1 MSNLQDFQSF
11 GKKSTKTVINN
22 NKAVIYT
29 RVSSGKQKENTS
41 LETQRE
47 YCTLYAQR
55 AKLEISAYFGGT
67 NESAKNDDRKE
78 YQKMLTFVRQ
88 KKISNIIVYSI
99 DRFSRAGSTAITTVE
114 KLQAKGINVIS
125 VTQPMDTKTSTGTFF
140 QNLNLLFSKYDN
152 DQRKEK
158 TITGMKQRLLQG
170 FYIGNA
176 PIGFKNARDTQNRP
190 ILIHSDK
197 AKFIRKAFQWKANE
211 SLSNVEIIRRLKNYG
226 VNLSPPRLTDMFRN
240 PVYCGLIA
248 NSLLEGKVVKG
259 NHKPIVSK
267 KLFLQ
272 VNNINAKKNGAG
284 FKHKKNNPHLPLKGF
299 ITCDGCGKPITGYTE
314 KIYKINYYRCNAKGC
329 SGYSRADKLN
339 DKFKNLLNSFQID
352 EKFIAPLKLQMK
364 YTFEYHNESNK
375 DIIAQLKYNL
385 KAIKQKIETVEERF
399 VYGEINMELYSKHNE
414 KLKLEYQAIEK
425 EIQNST
431 IEKSKFDLYVEN
443 SIKLLANLPTTWEL
457 SNCVVKQKLQNL
469 LFPNGIRYNR
479 QNDRYLSFE
488 VNPILDITSKLSIS
502 YNKNKT
508 STNTT
513 KSKKLHEVNLGEN
526 LEKFMRF

>member
-1 MSNLQDFQSF
+1 MSNLSQFQSF
-11 GKKSTKTVINN
+11 GKRSNKTVINN

-41 LETQRE
+41 LESQKE

-55 AKLEISAYFGGT
+55 AKFQISAYFGGT

-78 YQKMLTFVRQ
+78 FQKMLTYVGQ

-152 DQRKEK
+152 DQRTEK
-158 TITGMKQRLLQG
+158 TKTGMKQRLLQG

-176 PIGFKNARDTQNRP
+176 PIGYKNARDAQNRP
-190 ILIHSDK
+190 ILIHGEN
-197 AKFIRKAFQWKANE
+197 AKFVHKAFEWKANE
-211 SLSNVEIIRRLKNYG
+211 NLSNVEIIRRLKNYG
-226 VNLSPPRLTDMFRN
+226 VNLNPPRLTIMFKN
-240 PVYCGLIA
+240 PVYCGLIS
-248 NSLLEGKVVKG
+248 NSLLDGKVVKG

-267 KLFLQ
+267 QLFLK
-272 VNNINAKKNGAG
+272 VNNINAKNNGAG
-284 FKHKKNNPHLPLKGF
+284 FNHKKNNPNLSMKGF
-299 ITCDGCGKPITGYTE
+299 VICDTCGKPITGYTE

-339 DKFKNLLNSFQID
+339 EKFKNLLNAFQID
-352 EKFIAPLKLQMK
+352 EKLIAPLKLQMK
-364 YTFEYHNESNK
+364 YTFDYYHESNK
-375 DIIAQLKYNL
+375 DVTEHLKYNL
-385 KAIKQKIETVEERF
+385 KALQEKIEKVEERF
-399 VYGEINMELYSKHNE
+399 VYGEINMELYKKHNE

-425 EIQNST
+425 EIQNSS
-431 IEKSKFDLYVEN
+431 IEKSKFDLYVEY
-443 SIKLLANLPTTWEL
+443 SIRLLANLPNMWEL
-457 SNCVVKQKLQNL
+457 SNSVVKQKLQNL

-479 QNDRYLSFE
+479 QNDSYLSLE
-488 VNPILDITSKLSIS
+488 VNPVLNLMNTLSIS
-502 YNKNKT
+502 YNENDT
-508 STNTT
+508 TQNTEET
-513 KSKKLHEVNLGEN
+513 KKFREVTLGKN
-526 LEKFMRF
+526 LEKFMRL

>member
-1 MSNLQDFQSF
+1 MSNLSQFQSF
-11 GKKSTKTVINN
+11 GKRINKTLINN

-29 RVSSGKQKENTS
+29 RVSDSKQKDNTS
-41 LETQRE
+41 LESQRE
-47 YCTLYAQR
+47 YCTLYAER
-55 AKLEISAYFGGT
+55 AKLSISAYFGGT

-78 YQKMLTFVRQ
+78 FQKMLTFARQ

-152 DQRKEK
+152 DQRTEK
-158 TITGMKQRLLQG
+158 TKTGMKQRLLQG

-176 PIGFKNARDTQNRP
+176 PIGFKNARDEQNRP
-190 ILIHSDK
+190 ILIHAEN
-197 AKFIRKAFQWKANE
+197 AKFVRKAFEWKANE
-211 SLSNVEIIRRLKNYG
+211 SLSNVEIIKRLKNYG
-226 VNLSPPRLTDMFRN
+226 VNLNPPRLTIMFRN
-240 PVYCGLIA
+240 PVYCGLIS
-248 NSLLEGKVVKG
+248 NSLLDGKVVKG

-267 KLFLQ
+267 QLFLK
-272 VNNINAKKNGAG
+272 VNNINAKNNGAG

-339 DKFKNLLNSFQID
+339 EKFKNLLDAFQIN
-352 EKFIAPLKLQMK
+352 EKLIAPLKLQMK
-364 YTFEYHNESNK
+364 YTFEYYNESNK
-375 DIIAQLKYNL
+375 DITEHLKYNL
-385 KAIKQKIETVEERF
+385 TAIKEKIEKVEERF
-399 VYGEINMELYSKHNE
+399 VYGEINMELYTKFSE

-443 SIKLLANLPTTWEL
+443 SIRLLANLTKTWEL

-479 QNDRYLSFE
+479 QNDSYLSLE
-488 VNPILDITSKLSIS
+488 VNPILNLINTLSVSYIKNITTL
-502 YNKNKT
+502 
-508 STNTT
+508 NTEGM
-513 KSKKLHEVNLGEN
+513 KKFAVVSLGEN
-526 LEKFMRF
+526 LVK